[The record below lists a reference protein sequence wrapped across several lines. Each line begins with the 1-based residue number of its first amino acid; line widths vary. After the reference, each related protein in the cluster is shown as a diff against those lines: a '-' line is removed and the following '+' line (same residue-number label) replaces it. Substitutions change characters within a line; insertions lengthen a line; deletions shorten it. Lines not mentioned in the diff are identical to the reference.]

1 MPRVGIRWRFGG
13 FPGVR
18 CRGDRGIASS
28 RVRDRCG
35 ILRRGADEIRIDASN
50 FDASHFDA
58 SCIDGRSPDET
69 SMEETRMDETGMQ
82 EAPMD
87 RKDKVRQHLER
98 LQVLDGVMPT
108 RVAATREARQA
119 WTAVA
124 GDIATDEVQTADMRS
139 RDLLG
144 ASLPADAVQASAIES
159 LADSDDRREQ
169 LAAFARAGI
178 GLFHASGRYLAASA
192 EDRRAQGG
200 NDAVTRVLADGPR
213 LLLET
218 PRLIVRFEAGAERD
232 EIAAILRRYGLHR
245 MEAGALPP
253 GLVRAACTAG
263 NATEMA
269 FALMQHA
276 AVVFAEPDFLEHIGQ
291 RHVPGDPDYLQ
302 QWHHPRMDLDRAW
315 DISTGAGV
323 RVAVIDNGFDATHPD
338 LAFGPQSGWF
348 RATPDLID
356 ADFIPGMAGMPGG
369 WHGTACAGM
378 VAAREG
384 NGIGGCGVA
393 FGSELMAIAC
403 GPYHVKT
410 QSSLASALAY
420 AARPDREGVD
430 GRGADVVCCSLGPN
444 GAAWTMQ
451 EVLAE
456 AIGFV
461 SAHGRDGR
469 GAPLFWAS
477 TNGNHPISADEVCA
491 CPQVIAV
498 GRSTRYDFD
507 NGSGFGDELECLAPG
522 VDVWLPTQGG
532 RYATLTGTSFAAPAA
547 AGVAALVLSAMP
559 ALTAAELRDRLRSSC
574 DKIGPLPYVQ
584 GRNARYGF
592 GRLNALNALQ

>member
-1 MPRVGIRWRFGG
+1 M
-13 FPGVR
+13 
-18 CRGDRGIASS
+18 D
-28 RVRDRCG
+28 
-35 ILRRGADEIRIDASN
+35 
-50 FDASHFDA
+50 
-58 SCIDGRSPDET
+58 
-69 SMEETRMDETGMQ
+69 ETRMDETGMQ

-87 RKDKVRQHLER
+87 KKDKVRQHLER
-98 LQVLDGVMPT
+98 LQVLEGVMPT
-108 RVAATREARQA
+108 RVASTREARRA

-124 GDIATDEVQTADMRS
+124 GDIDTNEVATADMRS

-144 ASLPADAVQASAIES
+144 ASLPEGAVQASAIES
-159 LADSDDRREQ
+159 LANSDDRREQ

-178 GLFHASGRYLAASA
+178 GLFHASGRYLAAST

-218 PRLIVRFEAGAERD
+218 PRLVVRFDDRAERG
-232 EIAAILRRYGLHR
+232 EIAAILRRYGLYP
-245 MEAGALPP
+245 MPSGALPP
-253 GLVRAACTAG
+253 GLVRAACTSG
-263 NATEMA
+263 NATEIA
-269 FALMQHA
+269 FALMQDA
-276 AVVFAEPDFLEHIGQ
+276 AVAFAEPDFIEHIGQ
-291 RHVPGDPDYLQ
+291 RYVPGDPDYPR
-302 QWHHPRMDLDRAW
+302 QWHHARMAMERAW
-315 DISTGAGV
+315 DISKGAGV

-338 LAFGPQSGWF
+338 LAFGPLSGWF
-348 RATPDLID
+348 RATEDLID
-356 ADFIPGMAGMPGG
+356 ADFIPGIARMPGD

-378 VAAREG
+378 IAAREG

-403 GPYHVKT
+403 GRDQVGT
-410 QSSLASALAY
+410 QSTLARALAY
-420 AARPDREGVD
+420 AARPDREDVD

-451 EVLAE
+451 QVLAE
-456 AIGFV
+456 AIEFV

-469 GAPLFWAS
+469 GTPIFWAS
-477 TNGNHPISADEVCA
+477 TNGNHPISADEVCS

-498 GRSTRYDFD
+498 GRSTRNDRD
-507 NGSGFGDELECLAPG
+507 DGSGFGDELECLAPG
-522 VDVWLPTQGG
+522 VGVWLPIQGG
-532 RYATLTGTSFAAPAA
+532 RHATLTGTSFAAPAA

-559 ALTAAELRDRLRSSC
+559 ELTAAELRARLRSSC

-592 GRLNALNALQ
+592 GRLNALKALQ

>member
-1 MPRVGIRWRFGG
+1 
-13 FPGVR
+13 
-18 CRGDRGIASS
+18 
-28 RVRDRCG
+28 
-35 ILRRGADEIRIDASN
+35 
-50 FDASHFDA
+50 
-58 SCIDGRSPDET
+58 
-69 SMEETRMDETGMQ
+69 MDETGMQ

-87 RKDKVRQHLER
+87 KKDKVRQRLER

-108 RVAATREARQA
+108 RVADTREARGA
-119 WTAVA
+119 WAAVA
-124 GDIATDEVQTADMRS
+124 GDIDTNEVQTADMRS

-144 ASLPADAVQASAIES
+144 ASLPEGAVQASAIES

-178 GLFHASGRYLAASA
+178 GLFHASGRYLAAST

-218 PRLIVRFEAGAERD
+218 PRLVVRFDDRADSG
-232 EIAAILRRYGLHR
+232 EIAAILRRYGLYP
-245 MEAGALPP
+245 MDSGALPP
-253 GLVRAACTAG
+253 GLVRAACTSG
-263 NATEMA
+263 NATEIA
-269 FALMQHA
+269 FALMQDA

-291 RHVPGDPDYLQ
+291 RYVPTDPGYPQ
-302 QWHHPRMDLDRAW
+302 QWHHARMGMERAW

-338 LAFGPQSGWF
+338 LAFGPLSGWF
-348 RATPDLID
+348 RATEDLVD
-356 ADFIPGMAGMPGG
+356 ADFIPGIARMPGD

-403 GPYHVKT
+403 GRDKVGT
-410 QSSLASALAY
+410 QIALARALGY

-430 GRGADVVCCSLGPN
+430 GRGADVICCSLGPN
-444 GAAWTMQ
+444 DAAWTMSQ
-451 EVLAE
+451 GLLE
-456 AIGFV
+456 AIE
-461 SAHGRDGR
+461 SAAAHGRDGR
-469 GAPLFWAS
+469 GTPVFWAT
-477 TNGNHPISADEVCA
+477 TNGNHPISADEVCS

-498 GRSTRYDFD
+498 GRSTRNDND

-522 VDVWLPTQGG
+522 VGVWLPIQGG
-532 RYATLTGTSFAAPAA
+532 RHATVTGTSFAAPAA

-559 ALTAAELRDRLRSSC
+559 ELTAAALRDRLRSSC